1 MRLSPLFF
9 PDRNLKPVAMAEAV
23 ITAAPPQIADATNL
37 KAKLRRA
44 TARSRRNA
52 FLLTAPL
59 LIMLLITF
67 IVPIL
72 DMPFRSIDDPIVGQ
86 AVPRA
91 AAVLEDWDAAAGL
104 PPEEAYAAL
113 VADLA
118 ALRTGGS
125 DGKALIGRFATRLN
139 YEQPGVRSVIT
150 KTARKAPK
158 LKEGPYKDALIKI
171 HKKWGQPEIW
181 AAIQRLSTPYT
192 VVHLLASL
200 DLHYD
205 VEGSIV
211 SQPEVRQ
218 VYISIWLRTL
228 YISGLVT
235 LLCILLGYPVSYL
248 LATLPQRI
256 SNLLIILVLLPFWT
270 SLLVRTTSWI
280 VVLGQN
286 GVLLETLAWLGLV
299 GDTGRP
305 QLIYNMTGTIVAMTH
320 ILLPFMILPI
330 YSVMRGISPTYMR
343 AARSLGANPARAF
356 YKVYLPQTVPGVGAG
371 SILVF
376 ILAIGYYI
384 TPALVGGQNGTLISN
399 FIAFHMQ
406 KSLNWGFA
414 AALGAILLAGTLG
427 LYWLYDRV
435 VGVSNMKMG

>member
-1 MRLSPLFF
+1 
-9 PDRNLKPVAMAEAV
+9 MAEAV
-23 ITAAPPQIADATNL
+23 ITATPTDVADAGNL
-37 KAKLRRA
+37 KARLRRA

-59 LIMLLITF
+59 LIVLTITF

-72 DMPFRSIDDPIVGQ
+72 DMLFRSIDDPIVGQ

-91 AAVLEDWDAAAGL
+91 VAVLEDWDAAAGL
-104 PPEEAYAAL
+104 PPEEAYAPM

-228 YISGLVT
+228 YVSGLVT

-330 YSVMRGISPTYMR
+330 YSVMRGISPSYMR

-356 YKVYLPQTVPGVGAG
+356 YRVYMPQTVPGVGAG

-376 ILAIGYYI
+376 IIAIGYYI
-384 TPALVGGQNGTLISN
+384 TPAIVGGQDGALISN

-414 AALGAILLAGTLG
+414 AALGAILLAGVLG

>member
-1 MRLSPLFF
+1 
-9 PDRNLKPVAMAEAV
+9 MAEAV
-23 ITAAPPQIADATNL
+23 ITATPTDVADAGNL
-37 KAKLRRA
+37 KVRLKRA

-59 LIMLLITF
+59 LIMLLVTF

-72 DMPFRSIDDPIVGQ
+72 DMLFRSIDDPIVGQ

-356 YKVYLPQTVPGVGAG
+356 YKVYLPQTVQGVGAG

-414 AALGAILLAGTLG
+414 AALGAILLAGVLG

>member
-1 MRLSPLFF
+1 
-9 PDRNLKPVAMAEAV
+9 MAQAAT
-23 ITAAPPQIADATNL
+23 IASAPATAQIADAANL
-37 KAKLRRA
+37 KAKLRHA

-59 LIMLLITF
+59 LIVLTITF

-72 DMPFRSIDDPIVGQ
+72 NMLFRAIDDPVIGQ
-86 AVPRA
+86 ALPRTTS
-91 AAVLEDWDAAAGL
+91 VLESWDAAAGQ
-104 PPEEAYAAL
+104 PPEEAYAAV

-118 ALRTGGS
+118 ALRKGGS
-125 DGKALIGRFATRLN
+125 DGKALIGKFATRLN
-139 YEQPGVRSVIT
+139 FEQPGVRSVIT

-181 AAIQRLSTPYT
+181 AAIQRLSAPYT
-192 VVHLLASL
+192 VVHILASL
-200 DLHYD
+200 DLRYD
-205 VEGSIV
+205 IDGSIIG
-211 SQPEVRQ
+211 QPEKRR

-228 YISGLVT
+228 YVSGLVT
-235 LLCILLGYPVSYL
+235 FLCILLGYPVSYL
-248 LATLPQRI
+248 LATLPMRT

-299 GDTGRP
+299 GETGRP

-343 AARSLGANPARAF
+343 AARSLGATPARAF
-356 YKVYLPQTVPGVGAG
+356 YKVYMPQTVPGVGAG

-414 AALGAILLAGTLG
+414 AALGAILLAGILG
-427 LYWLYDRV
+427 LYWLYDRII
-435 VGVSNMKMG
+435 GVSNMKMR

>member
-1 MRLSPLFF
+1 
-9 PDRNLKPVAMAEAV
+9 MAQTAT
-23 ITAAPPQIADATNL
+23 IDTAAAGNQVADSANL
-37 KAKLRRA
+37 KARLRRA

-59 LIMLLITF
+59 LLVLTVTF

-72 DMPFRSIDDPIVGQ
+72 DMLFRSIDDPVVG
-86 AVPRA
+86 RA
-91 AAVLEDWDAAAGL
+91 LTRTPEALADWNAADGL
-104 PPEEAYAAL
+104 PPEEVYAAL

-118 ALRTGGS
+118 GLRTGGG

-139 YEQPGVRSVIT
+139 FEQPGVRSVIT

-158 LKEGPYKDALIKI
+158 LKQGPYKDALIKI

-192 VVHLLASL
+192 SVHFLASL

-205 VEGSIV
+205 VDGAV
-211 SQPEVRQ
+211 VAQPEVRQ
-218 VYISIWLRTL
+218 VYISIWMRTL
-228 YISGLVT
+228 YVSGLVT
-235 LLCILLGYPVSYL
+235 LLCMLLGYPVSYL

-256 SNLLIILVLLPFWT
+256 SNLLIIMVLLPFWT

-286 GVLLETLAWLGLV
+286 GVLLEVMAWLGLV
-299 GDTGRP
+299 GDDGRP
-305 QLIYNMTGTIVAMTH
+305 QLIYNMTGTVVAMTH
-320 ILLPFMILPI
+320 ILLPYMILPI
-330 YSVMRGISPTYMR
+330 YSVMRGISPTYTR
-343 AARSLGANPARAF
+343 AARSLGATPALAF
-356 YKVYLPQTVPGVGAG
+356 YKVYMPMTVPGVGAG

-376 ILAIGYYI
+376 ILAMGYYI
-384 TPALVGGQNGTLISN
+384 TPALVGGQDGTLISN

-414 AALGAILLAGTLG
+414 AALGTIMLAGVLG

-435 VGVSNMKMG
+435 VGISNMKLG

>member
-1 MRLSPLFF
+1 
-9 PDRNLKPVAMAEAV
+9 MAEAV
-23 ITAAPPQIADATNL
+23 ITATPTDVADAANL
-37 KAKLRRA
+37 KARLRRA

-59 LIMLLITF
+59 LIVLLITF

-72 DMPFRSIDDPIVGQ
+72 DMLFRSIDDPIVGQ

-91 AAVLEDWDAAAGL
+91 AAALEDWDATAGL

-118 ALRTGGS
+118 ALRKGGS

-150 KTARKAPK
+150 KTARRAPK
-158 LKEGPYKDALIKI
+158 LKQGPYKDTLIKI

-205 VEGSIV
+205 LEGSIV

-228 YISGLVT
+228 YVSGLVT

-330 YSVMRGISPTYMR
+330 YSVMRGISPSYMR

-356 YKVYLPQTVPGVGAG
+356 YRVYMPQTVPGVGAG

-376 ILAIGYYI
+376 IIAIGYYI
-384 TPALVGGQNGTLISN
+384 TPAIVGGQDGALISN

-414 AALGAILLAGTLG
+414 AALGAILLAGVLG

>member
-1 MRLSPLFF
+1 
-9 PDRNLKPVAMAEAV
+9 MAEAV
-23 ITAAPPQIADATNL
+23 ITAGPTQVADATNL
-37 KAKLRRA
+37 KARLRRA

-72 DMPFRSIDDPIVGQ
+72 DMLFRSIDDPIVGR

-91 AAVLEDWDAAAGL
+91 AAALEDWDARAGL
-104 PPEEAYAAL
+104 PSEEAYAAM

-118 ALRTGGS
+118 ALRRGGS

-139 YEQPGVRSVIT
+139 FEQPGVRSVIT

-158 LKEGPYKDALIKI
+158 LKEGPYKDTLIKI

-181 AAIQRLSTPYT
+181 AAIQRLSAPYT
-192 VVHLLASL
+192 VVHFLASL
-200 DLHYD
+200 DLRYD
-205 VEGSIV
+205 LEGSIV
-211 SQPEVRQ
+211 AQPEMRQ
-218 VYISIWLRTL
+218 VYVTIWLRTL

-235 LLCILLGYPVSYL
+235 LLCILLGYPVAYL
-248 LATLPQRI
+248 LATQPQRI

-280 VVLGQN
+280 VVLGRN
-286 GVLLETLAWLGLV
+286 GVLLETLAWLGLM
-299 GDTGRP
+299 GDVDRP

-330 YSVMRGISPTYMR
+330 YSVMRGIPPSYVR
-343 AARSLGANPARAF
+343 AARSLGAPPAWAF
-356 YKVYLPQTVPGVGAG
+356 YKVYWPQTVPGVGAG

-384 TPALVGGQNGTLISN
+384 TPALVGGQNGALISN

-414 AALGAILLAGTLG
+414 AALGAILLAGILG
-427 LYWLYDRV
+427 LYWLYDRII
-435 VGVSNMKMG
+435 GVSNMKMR

>member
-1 MRLSPLFF
+1 
-9 PDRNLKPVAMAEAV
+9 MAEAV
-23 ITAAPPQIADATNL
+23 ITATPTDVADAGNL
-37 KAKLRRA
+37 KARLRRA

-59 LIMLLITF
+59 LIVLTITF

-72 DMPFRSIDDPIVGQ
+72 DMLFRSIDDPIVGQ

-91 AAVLEDWDAAAGL
+91 VAVLEDWDAAAGL

-150 KTARKAPK
+150 KTARRAPK
-158 LKEGPYKDALIKI
+158 LKQGPYKDALIKI

-228 YISGLVT
+228 YVSGLVT

-330 YSVMRGISPTYMR
+330 YSVMRGISPSYMR

-356 YKVYLPQTVPGVGAG
+356 YRVYMPQTVPGVGAG

-376 ILAIGYYI
+376 IIAIGYYI
-384 TPALVGGQNGTLISN
+384 TPAIVGGQDGALISN

-414 AALGAILLAGTLG
+414 AALGAILLAGVLG

>member
-1 MRLSPLFF
+1 
-9 PDRNLKPVAMAEAV
+9 MAEAV
-23 ITAAPPQIADATNL
+23 ITAVPTQVADATNL

-72 DMPFRSIDDPIVGQ
+72 DMLFRSIENPVVGL
-86 AVPRA
+86 AVPRTVVA
-91 AAVLEDWDAAAGL
+91 LADWDVQSGL

-113 VADLA
+113 VADLT
-118 ALRTGGS
+118 ALRKGGN
-125 DGKALIGRFATRLN
+125 DGKALIGKFATRLN
-139 YEQPGVRSVIT
+139 FEQPGVRSVVT
-150 KTARKAPK
+150 KTARKVTK
-158 LKEGPYKDALIKI
+158 LKQGPYRDALLKI

-181 AAIQRLSTPYT
+181 ATIQRLSSPYT
-192 VVHLLASL
+192 SVHFLASL
-200 DLHYD
+200 DLRYD
-205 VEGSIV
+205 MEGSIV
-211 SQPEVRQ
+211 GQPEVRQ
-218 VYISIWLRTL
+218 VYVTIWLRTL
-228 YISGLVT
+228 YVSGLVT
-235 LLCILLGYPVSYL
+235 LLCIMLGYPVSYL
-248 LATLPQRI
+248 LATLPQRT
-256 SNLLIILVLLPFWT
+256 SNLLIIMVLLPFWT

-286 GVLLETLAWLGLV
+286 GVFLETLAWLGLM

-305 QLIYNMTGTIVAMTH
+305 QLIYNMIGTIVAMTH

-330 YSVMRGISPTYMR
+330 YSVMRGISPSYVR
-343 AARSLGANPARAF
+343 AARSLGATPARAF
-356 YKVYLPQTVPGVGAG
+356 YKIYLPQTVPGIGAG

-384 TPALVGGQNGTLISN
+384 TPALVGGRNGTLISN

-414 AALGAILLAGTLG
+414 AALGAILLAGVLG
-427 LYWLYDRV
+427 LYYLYDRII
-435 VGVSNMKMG
+435 GVSNMKMR

>member
-1 MRLSPLFF
+1 
-9 PDRNLKPVAMAEAV
+9 MAEAV
-23 ITAAPPQIADATNL
+23 ITATPTDVADAGNL
-37 KAKLRRA
+37 KARLRRA
-44 TARSRRNA
+44 TARARRNA

-59 LIMLLITF
+59 LIVLLITF

-72 DMPFRSIDDPIVGQ
+72 DMLFRSIDDPIVGQ

-91 AAVLEDWDAAAGL
+91 VAVLEDWDAAAGL
-104 PPEEAYAAL
+104 PPEEAYAAV

-150 KTARKAPK
+150 KTARRATK
-158 LKEGPYKDALIKI
+158 LKQGPYREALIKI

-228 YISGLVT
+228 YVSGLVT

-286 GVLLETLAWLGLV
+286 GVLLETMAWLGLV

-330 YSVMRGISPTYMR
+330 YSVMRGISPSYMR

-356 YKVYLPQTVPGVGAG
+356 YRVYMPQTVPGVGAG

-376 ILAIGYYI
+376 IIAIGYYI
-384 TPALVGGQNGTLISN
+384 TPAIVGGQDGALISN

-414 AALGAILLAGTLG
+414 AALGAILLAGVLG

>member
-1 MRLSPLFF
+1 
-9 PDRNLKPVAMAEAV
+9 MAEAV
-23 ITAAPPQIADATNL
+23 ITTAPTDVADAANL
-37 KAKLRRA
+37 KARLRRA

-59 LIMLLITF
+59 LIVLLITF

-72 DMPFRSIDDPIVGQ
+72 DMLFRSIDDPIVGQ

-104 PPEEAYAAL
+104 PPEEAYAAV

-139 YEQPGVRSVIT
+139 FEQPGVRSVVT

-158 LKEGPYKDALIKI
+158 LKQGPYKDALIKI

-205 VEGSIV
+205 VDGSIV
-211 SQPEVRQ
+211 GQPEVRRI
-218 VYISIWLRTL
+218 YITIWLRTL
-228 YISGLVT
+228 YVSGLVT

-330 YSVMRGISPTYMR
+330 YSVMRGISPSYMR

-356 YKVYLPQTVPGVGAG
+356 YKVYMPLTVPGVGAG

-376 ILAIGYYI
+376 IIAIGYYI
-384 TPALVGGQNGTLISN
+384 TPALVGGQDGALISN

-406 KSLNWGFA
+406 KSLNWGVA
-414 AALGAILLAGTLG
+414 AALGTILLAGVLG
-427 LYWLYDRV
+427 LYWLYDRM
-435 VGVSNMKMG
+435 VGISNMKTG